1 MTRLTFIN
9 NHGIQSW
16 CESYS
21 SRTGPSPDEHVKFKD
36 AKVLMQRSQH
46 ILTPTLIYMIPTIIS
61 ICTYKM
67 QERNLEPIVPAQ
79 CTQNQAYRHKILT
92 GRRSRMQTIRQTV
105 GLAGFR
111 KRDESAHDAFGS
123 GHISISIS
131 AGLRD
136 PINCAILYIYSF
148 IFYLFIYYYFFP
160 PQFWADR

>member
-36 AKVLMQRSQH
+36 AK
-46 ILTPTLIYMIPTIIS
+46 
-61 ICTYKM
+61 
-67 QERNLEPIVPAQ
+67 NLEPIVPAQ

-123 GHISISIS
+123 GM
-131 AGLRD
+131 AVARD
-136 PINCAILYIYSF
+136 MCQDPSRIPS
-148 IFYLFIYYYFFP
+148 P
-160 PQFWADR
+160 EP